1 MVRAHQARP
10 IGKFIRF
17 SVLLPFVSTRE
28 GLSILFET
36 RSEKVSQPGDTSF
49 PGGRIEAGETAEQAA
64 IRETVEEIGILE
76 ENIEIFGRWNSL
88 YHYSNMLIETFIG
101 ELHDFKP
108 GRFVPNDEV
117 SQLFFVPLSFFLEN
131 APSEYQSKLHVRLPD
146 DFPYALLPNEKDYP
160 FRMGMQTT
168 YFWQYQGHIIWGLT
182 AQIVKDFIEH
192 L

>member
-1 MVRAHQARP
+1 MVQAHQARP

-108 GRFVPNDEV
+108 GRFMPNDEV
-117 SQLFFVPLSFFLEN
+117 SQLFFVPLSFFQEN
-131 APSEYQSKLHVRLPD
+131 APSEYQSKVHVQLPD